1 MVDKITFMET
11 LRAVQEVSRTSEK
24 PLAREE
30 IQGYFEG
37 MDLSQEQ
44 QELIYQYL
52 ASAEGAQQ
60 GAKAGQE
67 ARDIAQQG
75 AKAGQEPPYSPGSG
89 KEAHSPLYQ
98 MYLSEVEGIPVLPG
112 EQKQELYRRLL
123 KGERDAAAEI
133 SNQWLGRITELAA
146 SYAAGKA
153 LLEDLVQEG
162 NMGLLLGLEQILG
175 QEGLEAELEHDGRLF
190 EERLDGYAKEAMEQ
204 YRREVEGT
212 DDSEHTILAKVSLL
226 HEAQRILAEESGT
239 IPTMQELSTYT
250 KLPEEEIADIMALPK
265 DAT

>member
-67 ARDIAQQG
+67 
-75 AKAGQEPPYSPGSG
+75 PPYSPGSG

-112 EQKQELYRRLL
+112 EQKQGLYRRLL

-239 IPTMQELSTYT
+239 IPTMQELSSYT